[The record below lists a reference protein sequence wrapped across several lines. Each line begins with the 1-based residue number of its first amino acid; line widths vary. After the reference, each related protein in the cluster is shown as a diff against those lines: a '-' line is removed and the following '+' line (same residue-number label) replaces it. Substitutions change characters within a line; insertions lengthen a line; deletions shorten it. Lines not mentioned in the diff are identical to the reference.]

1 MTGARRGRLAALVA
15 SVLLASLTLL
25 IGGSATATQAAPQ
38 GPCVEPTNSLTDE
51 CPTTTTPPSSSE
63 TTTSLVETTT
73 TFRQTTTTRRQT
85 ATTAERVVTTTSTS
99 LDVATSLNVL
109 VLGDGTEGAE
119 LTTTTTQTPTTI
131 SDDGT
136 SDGALLALIVG
147 GLLVLAV
154 AVSILTWRYWAATR
168 PPLVATVG
176 SDHG

>member
-1 MTGARRGRLAALVA
+1 MSGARRRRLAALVA

-38 GPCVEPTNSLTDE
+38 GPCVEPTITTGE

-73 TFRQTTTTRRQT
+73 TFKQTTTTRRQT

-109 VLGDGTEGAE
+109 VPGDGTEGAE
-119 LTTTTTQTPTTI
+119 STTTTTQTPTTI
-131 SDDGT
+131 SNDGT